1 MVTSLP
7 GASYRSILRPLIKG
21 HGLDERIGAIIGIA
35 LGMMLTFARFRC
47 CFLSQLISLR
57 IRAAVP
63 CDVSHHRGHL
73 HNLPQG
79 ALQSCFLSCV
89 SKVHESLLV
98 PLVLLPDATVSI
110 DCGRVDLKIS
120 DHRSVDVS

>member
-1 MVTSLP
+1 MPDVSAKL
-7 GASYRSILRPLIKG
+7 A
-21 HGLDERIGAIIGIA
+21 
-35 LGMMLTFARFRC
+35 
-47 CFLSQLISLR
+47 QLIPFR

-73 HNLPQG
+73 HNLPQR
-79 ALQSCFLSCV
+79 ALQSCLLSIL
-89 SKVHESLLV
+89 SKFHESLLV